1 MYTPRTQQKFRSVC
15 NGKDFLL
22 FPGPSK
28 IRNVENYKAY
38 SVRFIFKNSNFSHSP
53 PSPNAV
59 QRLVRLAAAY
69 KTISLFTVYIDMFC
83 TRFGQSDH
91 LAKCQSPGQLIPR
104 SQDRYSDR
112 RVREDLKTRKA
123 IYVWNTNQNYYSS
136 VIAKRIKLLT
146 QIHDLNKGFN
156 VENVN
161 FLGSHFT
168 GFILHFIGFCSNLI
182 LPTNW
187 KTQEKSG
194 IHGNKSFLITRY
206 ASLLTECSYNSIVPS
221 FGI

>member
-1 MYTPRTQQKFRSVC
+1 MFSIELGKIYWIFLISSVCELFSNSLRVNFFRVATSEVKGNFSWQWDLFGTCTYRYATFMYTPRTQQKFRSVC

-104 SQDRYSDR
+104 S
-112 RVREDLKTRKA
+112 
-123 IYVWNTNQNYYSS
+123 
-136 VIAKRIKLLT
+136 
-146 QIHDLNKGFN
+146 
-156 VENVN
+156 
-161 FLGSHFT
+161 
-168 GFILHFIGFCSNLI
+168 
-182 LPTNW
+182 
-187 KTQEKSG
+187 
-194 IHGNKSFLITRY
+194 
-206 ASLLTECSYNSIVPS
+206 
-221 FGI
+221 